1 MTRELARCVPTFN
14 FPLSCSD
21 LTFGGMFDSLS
32 GKLQNV
38 FRNLRGLGK
47 ISDSNVADSLR
58 EVRMALLDADVNFK
72 VARDFIERVKD
83 KAIGQQVIQ
92 SIQPGQQVIKII
104 HDELVELL
112 GAQNASLE
120 LGGSPACVLLV
131 GLHGS
136 GKTTSSGKLARLLQK
151 QGRAPL
157 LVAAD
162 VYRPAAMDQLETLG
176 QKLGLPVFVQR
187 GETDVLKI
195 ARAALDFA
203 RANHRNPLIF
213 DTAGRL
219 QIDEPLVQE
228 LVRLRDLVKPQE
240 ILLVLDAATGQEAV
254 NVATHFDQA
263 LHITGAILT
272 RLDGD
277 ARGGAAL
284 SLKAVTGKPIK
295 FVGIGEKLEEFEPFH
310 PERMASRILGIGDV
324 VSLVEKAAEAVDLD
338 DAKRLEERMRKGQF
352 TLEDFLDQLRQMKK
366 LGPLESIVGMLP
378 GGAEAIKN
386 TDLTKQEKEFRHM
399 EAMICAMTLQERRN
413 PHILNAKRRQRIAR
427 GSGVTVTELNTMLN
441 KFAQMQQMMK
451 KMGKFQKMMAKMGR
465 GATGLLQT

>member
-1 MTRELARCVPTFN
+1 MGYLRLGYVRFAERQAPEC
-14 FPLSCSD
+14 
-21 LTFGGMFDSLS
+21 
-32 GKLQNV
+32 

-47 ISDSNVADSLR
+47 MSESNVADSLR

-72 VARDFIERVKD
+72 VARDFIERVKE

-120 LGGSPACVLLV
+120 LSGSPAGVLLV

-136 GKTTSSGKLARLLQK
+136 GKTTSAGKLARLLQK

-219 QIDEPLVQE
+219 QIDGPLVQE
-228 LVRLRDLVKPQE
+228 LVRLRDLLKPQE
-240 ILLVLDAATGQEAV
+240 ILLVLDAATGQ
-254 NVATHFDQA
+254 
-263 LHITGAILT
+263 
-272 RLDGD
+272 
-277 ARGGAAL
+277 
-284 SLKAVTGKPIK
+284 
-295 FVGIGEKLEEFEPFH
+295 
-310 PERMASRILGIGDV
+310 
-324 VSLVEKAAEAVDLD
+324 
-338 DAKRLEERMRKGQF
+338 
-352 TLEDFLDQLRQMKK
+352 
-366 LGPLESIVGMLP
+366 
-378 GGAEAIKN
+378 
-386 TDLTKQEKEFRHM
+386 
-399 EAMICAMTLQERRN
+399 
-413 PHILNAKRRQRIAR
+413 
-427 GSGVTVTELNTMLN
+427 
-441 KFAQMQQMMK
+441 
-451 KMGKFQKMMAKMGR
+451 
-465 GATGLLQT
+465 

>member
-1 MTRELARCVPTFN
+1 
-14 FPLSCSD
+14 
-21 LTFGGMFDSLS
+21 MFDSLS

-38 FRNLRGLGK
+38 FKNLRGLGK
-47 ISDSNVADSLR
+47 ICESNCSDSLR

-72 VARDFIERVKD
+72 VARDFIERVKA

-112 GAQNASLE
+112 GSQNAGLE
-120 LGGSPACVLLV
+120 LGGAPACLLMV

-162 VYRPAAMDQLETLG
+162 VYRPAAMDQLASLG
-176 QKLGLPVFVQR
+176 TQLDIPVFVKK

-195 ARAALDFA
+195 AREALDFA
-203 RANHRNPLIF
+203 AANQRQTLIF

-228 LVRLRDLVKPQE
+228 LVRLRDFAKPQE

-254 NVATHFDQA
+254 NVATHFDGF
-263 LHITGAILT
+263 LRITGAILT
-272 RLDGD
+272 KLDGD

-284 SLKAVTGKPIK
+284 SFKEVTGKPI
-295 FVGIGEKLEEFEPFH
+295 
-310 PERMASRILGIGDV
+310 
-324 VSLVEKAAEAVDLD
+324 
-338 DAKRLEERMRKGQF
+338 
-352 TLEDFLDQLRQMKK
+352 
-366 LGPLESIVGMLP
+366 
-378 GGAEAIKN
+378 
-386 TDLTKQEKEFRHM
+386 
-399 EAMICAMTLQERRN
+399 
-413 PHILNAKRRQRIAR
+413 
-427 GSGVTVTELNTMLN
+427 
-441 KFAQMQQMMK
+441 
-451 KMGKFQKMMAKMGR
+451 
-465 GATGLLQT
+465 